1 MINNLP
7 ITEEMMAAPKMTGSG
22 STIFILFK
30 KKINAMN
37 YMVNT
42 EKITQGYWKKISKVI
57 L

>member
-7 ITEEMMAAPKMTGSG
+7 ITDEMMAVPKMTGSG
-22 STIFILFK
+22 STVFILFK
-30 KKINAMN
+30 KKINAIN
-37 YMVNT
+37 YMLNI